1 LGKNSPVDAAITAM
15 MTALN
20 LENVE
25 SSYDVSGSKADGGY
39 ELQLFPRTAAGKR
52 LFQRFNLRISS
63 DLFVQR
69 TEMLKP
75 NGDRVLT
82 TYSNQSRSPIPAS
95 TFEFTPPAGTTVST
109 PLGR

>member
-1 LGKNSPVDAAITAM
+1 
-15 MTALN
+15 
-20 LENVE
+20 
-25 SSYDVSGSKADGGY
+25 VSGSKADGGY
-39 ELQLFPRTAAGKR
+39 ELQLLPRTAAGKR